1 MQLLPCAGIAL
12 FMKYYRILNDSEADE
27 QDSLE
32 GHKIEN
38 ACWSISPRLFLCW
51 FLLGWISITVLC
63 LFIGTLIPG

>member
-27 QDSLE
+27 QASLE

-38 ACWSISPRLFLCW
+38 ACWSISPRLFLFW